1 MSLPFSYKV
10 SNAINITVEEEA
22 DHKTIV
28 LEFRF
33 ADYRLELDDPQK
45 AKILLRALQQA
56 LGEKP
61 KSKEKVELPD
71 FYGGDK

>member
-1 MSLPFSYKV
+1 MPIPFAYKV
-10 SNAINITVEEEA
+10 SNALSIRVEDEN

-61 KSKEKVELPD
+61 PKKEKVELPE
-71 FYGGDK
+71 FYNG